1 MLARWKYGKDEQNN
15 TITRM
20 QALLATA
27 FSFKICF
34 IVYLY
39 LLKFKI
45 LNRIHVS
52 SFFIIIMKC
61 CIHVSL
67 SMLHSVCVCW
77 GRGGGVIL
85 VGIEWKLFLSD
96 PH

>member
-1 MLARWKYGKDEQNN
+1 LASLPVGTLARWKYGKDEQNN

-20 QALLATA
+20 QALVATA
-27 FSFKICF
+27 FSFLIYF

-52 SFFIIIMKC
+52 SFFSIIMKMLYPRIR
-61 CIHVSL
+61 IHAA
-67 SMLHSVCVCW
+67 
-77 GRGGGVIL
+77 
-85 VGIEWKLFLSD
+85 
-96 PH
+96 